1 MCNVTKLHVG
11 SKHSI
16 APPTGQSF
24 RYICAYNFWTVSP
37 IFKTKVSLDS
47 LDHSEFNAPYDV
59 IICPDRFCAILDYV
73 KSETNCSVAANLTD
87 SHENRHRVYSDQY
100 AQKSL
105 DGFFNFH
112 FVCELQPIE
121 ISGEGADFDVSPYL
135 RNALAKQNQIVWHAS
150 RLCPK
155 CRKQIWCHYVSRG
168 RYN

>member
-1 MCNVTKLHVG
+1 MSTNTLEGHNSGRIRNVHVCVRLWLPYWIMSKVKL
-11 SKHSI
+11 
-16 APPTGQSF
+16 
-24 RYICAYNFWTVSP
+24 NFQRSQ
-37 IFKTKVSLDS
+37 I
-47 LDHSEFNAPYDV
+47 
-59 IICPDRFCAILDYV
+59 
-73 KSETNCSVAANLTD
+73 LTD

-105 DGFFNFH
+105 DGFFNFD